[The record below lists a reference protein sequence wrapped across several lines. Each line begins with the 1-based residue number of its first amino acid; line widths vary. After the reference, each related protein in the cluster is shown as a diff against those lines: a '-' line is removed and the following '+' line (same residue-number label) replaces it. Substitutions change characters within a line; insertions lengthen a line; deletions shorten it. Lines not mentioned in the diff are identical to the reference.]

1 MSTNNL
7 TPQERGDPVSNG
19 DLQLELRN
27 VRSEVRLWIVIAI
40 VANQTFAHV
49 ELPAAV
55 GFTGA
60 IGVIAWAALKSFAL
74 RA

>member
-1 MSTNNL
+1 MSTDL
-7 TPQERGDPVSNG
+7 TPQERHDPVSNG

-27 VRSEVRLWIVIAI
+27 IRSEVRLWILIAI
-40 VANQTFAHV
+40 VANQTLAHV
-49 ELPAAV
+49 ALPAAV

-60 IGVIAWAALKSFAL
+60 AGIAVWAALKAFAL